1 MMSMTLEKGTVE
13 LAGVFVIARFVPRVC
28 FDQMPRIFVHMGF
41 HHVFLVDGL
50 RVYLWCAM

>member
-1 MMSMTLEKGTVE
+1 MMLMPLEKGTVE
-13 LAGVFVIARFVPRVC
+13 LAGVFVIARFVRRVC
-28 FDQMPRIFVHMGF
+28 FDQVPRIFVHMGF